1 MDKTTHSEL
10 LEDAYRLLKIS
21 LKNVDKAHVKIVEI
35 AKSINKIPGFTELVE
50 KEISELIAMYEEREG
65 IIAPEPII
73 IIPKGTDNQ
82 WLYLKKP
89 KISHNFFN
97 RYKNYLIEH
106 ESLNEN
112 MVNQIESDSQRILS
126 YCSNPDDIEINKIN
140 RKKGLVVGDVQSGK
154 TSNYLGLIATAC
166 DYGYK
171 VIVLL
176 SGLTDNLRVQT
187 QKRIDKAFVGAKSNT
202 IGSSTEYI
210 GVGQNTKEYYSIP
223 LTNVDSDF
231 GRSTQNV
238 MNFTFGN
245 FSKPTILVV
254 KKNKAVLTALKD
266 WLKPGE
272 NKIDDKILIIDDE
285 ADNASLNI
293 KKPNPNNEPS
303 AINGLIR
310 DIFNNFKIASYVGYT
325 ATPFANIFI
334 NPDDDESYQDL
345 FPSDFIIQL
354 IAPKTYFGGEKVF
367 SFLDNAIPRPIR
379 ILNPNEESF
388 LKEDHKNFQKFEVIP
403 FSLKEAILSFIL
415 NNAVRTL
422 RGDEKK
428 HRSMLINIS
437 RFNDVQADIH
447 YRVSEY
453 VEELRRTFEQTH
465 YLPDEK
471 FLRNNDMK
479 LLRDIYFESSFYDKI
494 SKKFEWAEVKKTIN
508 KELKMFRVELM
519 NSRFIKENRFDYDLI
534 PDGARVIV
542 IGGFILSRGLTL
554 EGLCVSYFSRSAN
567 AYDTMLQMCRW
578 FGYRPN
584 YEDLCRVYITQE
596 NLDNFRAVLEAVEDL
611 KQQFNEMQLKDKSP
625 DEFGLMVRESPDTL
639 ETTMLITARQ
649 KLREGKEILKYLNYG
664 GVAVD
669 TSKIFHQES
678 VVNENIKNTQKFL
691 KSIEGNLV
699 ERNQSHFYDEV
710 GNIQISEFLESMKYP
725 VENKRFAKESLV
737 AYLKQTPIYNKW
749 RVVIASGD
757 GDSTNILT
765 SAFKYNNTI
774 RRFEVKPDENYIR
787 VSGNKNRI
795 LDPGIFRTGLS
806 QDQIDKVKEIT
817 NSRVEKNKDKGILNS
832 KETTASDY
840 LALKEIY
847 PLLVIYPIQLNKPK
861 EDHEINGEK
870 INNEYLESFYKNNK
884 SSLFIGVALGFPSRE
899 GKTIIKYIA
908 NIRMID
914 QLYKDD
920 SDEEGD

>member
-1 MDKTTHSEL
+1 MDKLTYSEL

-21 LKNVDKAHVKIVEI
+21 LKNVDKSHVKIVET
-35 AKSINKIPGFTELVE
+35 ANSINKIPGFKELVE
-50 KEISELIAMYEEREG
+50 KDILELIAMYEEREG

-89 KISHNFFN
+89 KITHNFFN
-97 RYKNYLIEH
+97 RYKNYLIEQ

-202 IGSSTEYI
+202 IGSATEFI

-223 LTNVDSDF
+223 LTNVESDF

-334 NPDDDESYQDL
+334 NPDDEESYRDL

-367 SFLDNAIPRPIR
+367 SFMDNAIPRPIR
-379 ILNPNEESF
+379 ILNPNEENF

-403 FSLKEAILSFIL
+403 FSLKEAILSFLL
-415 NNAVRTL
+415 NNAIRTL

-447 YRVSEY
+447 YKVSEY

-465 YLPDEK
+465 YSPDEK
-471 FLRNNDMK
+471 FLRNHDMK

-494 SKKFEWAEVKKTIN
+494 SKTYGWAEVKKTIN
-508 KELKMFRVELM
+508 SELKMFRVELM

-584 YEDLCRVYITQE
+584 YEDLCRVYITEE

-625 DEFGLMVRESPDTL
+625 DEFGLMVKESPDTL

-649 KLREGKEILKYLNYG
+649 KMREGKEILKYLNYG

-678 VVNENIKNTQKFL
+678 IINENIKNTQIFL

-710 GNIQISEFLESMKYP
+710 GNIQISEFLESLKYP
-725 VENKRFAKESLV
+725 IENKRFAKESLIS
-737 AYLKQTPIYNKW
+737 YLKQTPIYNKW

-757 GDSTNILT
+757 GDSTNTLT
-765 SAFKYNNTI
+765 SAFKYKNTI

-795 LDPGIFRTGLS
+795 LDPGIFRTGLN

-817 NSRVEKNKDKGILNS
+817 NSRVEKNKDKGIINS

-840 LALKEIY
+840 LALKEIH

-861 EDHEINGEK
+861 EDPEVKGEK
-870 INNEYLESFYKNNK
+870 INNEYLETFYKNNK
-884 SSLFIGVALGFPSRE
+884 SNLFVGVALGFPSRE

>member
-1 MDKTTHSEL
+1 MDKLTYSEM

-21 LKNVDKAHVKIVEI
+21 LKNNDKSRVNIVET
-35 AKSINKIPGFTELVE
+35 AKSIKNIPGFKELVE
-50 KEISELIAMYEEREG
+50 KDISDLIAMYEEREG
-65 IIAPEPII
+65 IIAPGPII

-97 RYKNYLIEH
+97 RYKNYLIDH

-112 MVNQIESDSQRILS
+112 MINQIESDSQRILS

-202 IGSSTEYI
+202 IGSATEYI
-210 GVGQNTKEYYSIP
+210 GVGQNTKEFYSIP

-231 GRSTQNV
+231 GRATQNV

-334 NPDDDESYQDL
+334 NPNDDESYQDL

-354 IAPKTYFGGEKVF
+354 IAPKNYFGGEKVF
-367 SFLDNAIPRPIR
+367 SFMDNAIPRPIR
-379 ILNPNEESF
+379 ILNSNEESF

-403 FSLKEAILSFIL
+403 FSLKEAILSFLL
-415 NNAVRTL
+415 NNAIRTL

-447 YRVSEY
+447 YKVSEY

-465 YLPDEK
+465 YLSDEK

-494 SKKFEWAEVKKTIN
+494 SKTYEWTEVKKTIN

-584 YEDLCRVYITQE
+584 YEDLCRVYITEE

-625 DEFGLMVRESPDTL
+625 DEFGLMVKESPDTL

-649 KLREGKEILKYLNYG
+649 KMREGKEILKYLNYG

-678 VVNENIKNTQKFL
+678 IINENIKNTQKFL

-710 GNIQISEFLESMKYP
+710 GNIQISEFLESLKYP
-725 VENKRFAKESLV
+725 LENKRFAKESLI

-757 GDSTNILT
+757 GDSTNTLT
-765 SAFKYNNTI
+765 SAFKYKNTI

-795 LDPGIFRTGLS
+795 LDPGIFRTGLN

-817 NSRVEKNKDKGILNS
+817 NSRVEKNKDKGIINS

-840 LALKEIY
+840 LALKEIH

-861 EDHEINGEK
+861 EDPEVKGEK
-870 INNEYLESFYKNNK
+870 INNEYLETFYKNNK
-884 SSLFIGVALGFPSRE
+884 SSLFVGVALGFPSRE